1 MNKTELNVL
10 QGQHIYT
17 LLHPYSALS
26 LIDNLPVL
34 SEGCIFS
41 TGTGCTRLYQY
52 SIRTSRLMRIIYAV
66 LKGSRERDIVRDI
79 VQITPELPT
88 ATTFYLEM

>member
-1 MNKTELNVL
+1 MHMLRTDPANKMHDTKSSGPRMQRVHNSYE
-10 QGQHIYT
+10 
-17 LLHPYSALS
+17 
-26 LIDNLPVL
+26 
-34 SEGCIFS
+34 C
-41 TGTGCTRLYQY
+41 RLYQY